1 MTTTDH
7 DELLERVS
15 RIAKD
20 ERSQLAALARG
31 QGLSPEDAIDCVQDA
46 LCTMLS
52 LGRRGKLPKAPE
64 EWGPLLAGIVRNTAR
79 NRRRRHFLS
88 QPHED
93 YAAHPCLAA
102 STPQSDE
109 VLSRAETHL
118 RLHACVGAL
127 CEVQRAVV
135 TLRMLEEQ
143 SGEDVAQA
151 LGIPSGRVAV
161 LLYRAK
167 QVLRVCM
174 GEAQAG

>member
-1 MTTTDH
+1 MATTDQ
-7 DELLERVS
+7 DEVLERVS

-20 ERSQLAALARG
+20 ERSQLASVARA

-46 LCTMLS
+46 LCTLLS
-52 LGRRGKLPKAPE
+52 LGRRGKLPPAPE

-88 QPHED
+88 QPHDD
-93 YAAHPCLAA
+93 YDEHPCLVAP
-102 STPQSDE
+102 TPPSDE

-118 RLHACVGAL
+118 RLHACVSAL

-161 LLYRAK
+161 LLHRAK

-174 GEAQAG
+174 GEARAG